1 MKHAVTAMT
10 ALSLALLLS
19 ACASDPA
26 ADATSSSTS
35 AVRTETRNVVSAQ
48 RDTAATVN
56 ISTVTATVEAI
67 DLESRIVG
75 LVGAEG
81 NALIVQ
87 VGDEVRNLDQVKVGD
102 KVRVEYFEGLV
113 AELLPPGSDK
123 REVGL
128 TEAMVRA
135 APGERPAGG
144 VGEAVSARVVIEFV
158 DPVRN
163 VVHFTGPKGKK
174 RIIRVEKPEFRAM
187 LRTLKPG
194 DVVSLTYFEAVAVKV
209 EPAGN

>member
-1 MKHAVTAMT
+1 MKHVVNVIS
-10 ALSLALLLS
+10 ALTLALLLS

-26 ADATSSSTS
+26 PDATSTS
-35 AVRTETRNVVSAQ
+35 KSGVKTETKGAVTAQ
-48 RDTAATVN
+48 GDAATSMT

-67 DLESRIVG
+67 DPESRIVG
-75 LVGAEG
+75 LVGADG

-87 VGDEVRNLDQVKVGD
+87 VGKEVRNLDQVKVGD
-102 KVRVEYFEGLV
+102 KVKVEYYEGLV

-123 REVGL
+123 SEVSL

-135 APGERPAGG
+135 VPGERPAGG
-144 VGEAVSARVVIEFV
+144 VGEAVSARVVIEYV
-158 DPVRN
+158 DAVRH

-174 RIIRVEKPEFRAM
+174 RVIKVEKPEFRAM
-187 LRTLKPG
+187 LKTLKPG
-194 DVVSLTYFEAVAVKV
+194 DVVSLTYFEALAVKV

>member
-1 MKHAVTAMT
+1 MKHAVTAIT

-26 ADATSSSTS
+26 TDATSSSTS

-48 RDTAATVN
+48 RDAAATVN
-56 ISTVTATVEAI
+56 ISTVTATVESI
-67 DLESRIVG
+67 DLENRIVG

-87 VGDEVRNLDQVKVGD
+87 VGEEVRNLDQVKVGD

-113 AELLPPGSDK
+113 AELLPPGSDRK
-123 REVGL
+123 EVSL
-128 TEAMVRA
+128 TEALVRA
-135 APGERPAGG
+135 APGEHPAGG
-144 VGEAVSARVVIEFV
+144 AGEAVSARVVIEFV

-163 VVHFTGPKGKK
+163 VVQFTGPKGKK
-174 RIIRVEKPEFRAM
+174 RVIRVEKPEFRAM
-187 LRTLKPG
+187 LRTLRPG
-194 DVVSLTYFEAVAVKV
+194 DVVELTYFEALAVKV